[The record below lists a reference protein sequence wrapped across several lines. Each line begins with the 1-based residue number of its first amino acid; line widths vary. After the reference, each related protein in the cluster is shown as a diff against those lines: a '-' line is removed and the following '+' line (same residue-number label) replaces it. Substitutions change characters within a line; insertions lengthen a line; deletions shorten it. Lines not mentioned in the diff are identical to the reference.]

1 MGVRAVCLAAV
12 IGLAAPAAI
21 RAQAVEPLLYRVFLA
36 DGTGLSSFGEWAR
49 VDDRLV
55 FSMPLGAGAGPS
67 ELHLV
72 SLPVQR
78 IDMARTERYAE
89 AVRASHYATSR
100 GEADFAQLSG
110 DVAQA
115 LNQVALIKDPDAR
128 LATAERARK
137 ALTDWPGAHYGYRS
151 AEVHEIVGV
160 LDEVIAG
167 LRAQGGKE
175 RFDLA
180 LSTTTTEAPQETLL
194 PVADNTEVVQQ
205 LMSAANIVDSPAE
218 KVSLLQSVVSFIDR
232 AVGMLPESFAKTIRA
247 TALGGIAEEQRVD
260 AQYAKLRTSTL
271 GEAVKYAGTADV
283 RALERLRKRVQEQDG
298 RLGSRRPED
307 IAGVIATLD
316 AHLDAAHR
324 LRLAHDQWQLRI
336 DADRAYQRAVSPFV
350 GTLVELTSS
359 LDEIRSLAGPPPF
372 ELRPVSQRLGRA
384 SRRLALVEPPPEL
397 APVHAVFRSAFSLAE
412 NAVQLRLDAAQAA
425 DIELAKQA
433 AAAASGAMMLLT
445 KARTDLDTAL
455 QPPSVARSQP

>member
-1 MGVRAVCLAAV
+1 MFLRSVCLAAV
-12 IGLAAPAAI
+12 LALAAPAAM
-21 RAQAVEPLLYRVFLA
+21 RAQGVEPPLYRVFLS
-36 DGTGLSSFGEWAR
+36 DGTGLASFGEWAR

-55 FSMPLGAGAGPS
+55 FSMPLSPGAGPA

-89 AVRASHYATSR
+89 AVRASHYASSR

-115 LNQVALIKDPDAR
+115 LNQVAVIKDPDAR
-128 LATAERARK
+128 LVTAERARK
-137 ALTDWPGAHYGYRS
+137 ALADWPGTHHGYRAS
-151 AEVHEIVGV
+151 EVREIVGV
-160 LDEVIAG
+160 LDEVISG

-180 LSTTTTEAPQETLL
+180 LSTSTTDPVAETLL
-194 PVADNTEVVQQ
+194 PAPDQTEVVQQ
-205 LMSAANIVDSPAE
+205 LMSAATVVDSPAE
-218 KVSLLQSVVSFIDR
+218 KVSLLQSVVAFIDR
-232 AVGMLPESFAKTIRA
+232 AVGLLPEAFAKTIRA
-247 TALGGIAEEQRVD
+247 SALGGIADEQRVD
-260 AQYAKLRTSTL
+260 AQYARLRTATL
-271 GEAVKYAGTADV
+271 AEAGKYAGTADV
-283 RALERLRKRVQEQDG
+283 RALERLRKRVQDQDSK
-298 RLGSRRPED
+298 LGARRPQD

-350 GTLVELTSS
+350 GTLAELSSS
-359 LDEIRSLAGPPPF
+359 LDMIRSLAGPPPF
-372 ELRPVSQRLGRA
+372 ELRPVAQRLSRA
-384 SRRLALVEPPPEL
+384 SRRLALVEPPAEL

-425 DIELAKQA
+425 DMGLATQA

-445 KARTDLDTAL
+445 KARADLDAAL
-455 QPPSVARSQP
+455 QPPAATRPQ